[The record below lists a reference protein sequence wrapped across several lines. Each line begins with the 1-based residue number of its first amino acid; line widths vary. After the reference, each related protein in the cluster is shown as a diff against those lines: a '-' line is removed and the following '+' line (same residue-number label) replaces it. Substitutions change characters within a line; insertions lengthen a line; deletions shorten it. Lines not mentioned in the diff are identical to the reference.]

1 MATMLNPQSKWH
13 KVTCGERS
21 LYVHPTKNF
30 SLKAPEEGVGVE
42 KEDPDAVRFQWAFTQ
57 AEKLD
62 AGLLNPQST
71 CEKIFCGEQVA
82 YVRQASPDLP
92 MSYSL
97 KAPEEGVKLEKKC
110 PDAVRFR
117 RIRMVAKMM
126 DAGLN
131 PRSKWEKVFCGERAY
146 YYNNDTREY
155 SLKAPDEGVQREEEE
170 EDLERFEED
179 WATAEKTDAGL
190 LNPSSDWGKFT
201 CGEQAYYF
209 NPDTNT
215 VTLKAPHEGVR
226 HETKQEVGAFQRTF
240 TTAGKMDTGVINPQS
255 AWTKYFCDKRAY
267 YLKSEVKPLRRTT
280 YSLKV
285 PAEGVRTEVEEDP
298 SDEFEKFFDRAQQMD
313 ANPLLEW
320 VK

>member
-1 MATMLNPQSKWH
+1 MLINPQSKWH

-21 LYVHPTKNF
+21 LYVHPTKTF
-30 SLKAPEEGVGVE
+30 SLKAPEEGVEVE
-42 KEDPDAVRFQWAFTQ
+42 KEDPDEARFQWAFTQ

-71 CEKIFCGEQVA
+71 WEKVFCGEQVV
-82 YVRQASPDLP
+82 YFRKASSDFPKV
-92 MSYSL
+92 YSL
-97 KAPEEGVKLEKKC
+97 KAPKEGVKLEKKC
-110 PDAVRFR
+110 PDAAFQRLFVA
-117 RIRMVAKMM
+117 AKMM

-131 PRSKWEKVFCGERAY
+131 PQSKWEKVFCSERAY
-146 YYNNDTREY
+146 YFHNDTREY
-155 SLKAPDEGVQREEEE
+155 SLKAPKEGVWQEEEE
-170 EDLERFEED
+170 GDLARFEED

-209 NPDTNT
+209 NSDTNT
-215 VTLKAPHEGVR
+215 VTLKAPEEGVR
-226 HETKQEVGAFQRTF
+226 HETKQEVSEFQRTF

-267 YLKSEVKPLRRTT
+267 YLRADYKPLRRTS

-285 PAEGVRTEVEEDP
+285 PAEGVRTEVEQDP
-298 SDEFEKFFDRAQQMD
+298 SDFEKFFDRAQQMD